1 VSARAFAPLDRLLAV
16 AGRETRF
23 RFSNWNWLFW
33 DLFYPTLYLLALGTG
48 LSDLL
53 TREIPGGSYAAF
65 LLPGILAMAGQTLA
79 VNSSYALFVD
89 RDNGIFFEHLTYP
102 VKRADFLGGRLLFN
116 LALEAL
122 QLLILLVSAKL
133 LLVVPLS
140 LPRAAALFAAA
151 LLAVPLWFF
160 ALFAAAIR
168 IRRVDAYA
176 TFLNVVYFGA
186 LFASPLFYP
195 LEQMPLWFQALSL
208 ANPLTWAVDLLR
220 ALAFGDPRTTR
231 LLLEGAA
238 YLLGTGMA
246 FAGALKSLR
255 TALR

>member
-1 VSARAFAPLDRLLAV
+1 MSARVFSAWDRLLAV

-23 RFSNWNWLFW
+23 RFSNANWLFW

-53 TREIPGGSYAAF
+53 THEIPGGSYAAF

-122 QLLILLVSAKL
+122 QLLILLVSAAL
-133 LLVVPLS
+133 FLGVPLS
-140 LPRAAALFAAA
+140 FARAALLFAAS
-151 LLAVPLWFF
+151 LLVVPLWFF
-160 ALFAAAIR
+160 ALFSAAIR
-168 IRRVDAYA
+168 IRRVDAYS

-186 LFASPLFYP
+186 LFASPIFYP
-195 LEQMPLWFQALSL
+195 LEEMPGWFQLLSL
-208 ANPLTWAVDLLR
+208 ANPLTWSVDLLR
-220 ALAFGDPRTTR
+220 ALAFGDPRGTR

-238 YLLGTGMA
+238 YVIGTGVA

>member
-1 VSARAFAPLDRLLAV
+1 MNARTFTPWNRLLAM

-53 TREIPGGSYAAF
+53 VREVAGGSYAAF

-116 LALEAL
+116 LGLGAL
-122 QLLILLVSAKL
+122 QLLILIVSASL
-133 LLVVPLS
+133 LLGIPLS
-140 LPRAAALFAAA
+140 LSRAVGLFAAA

-160 ALFAAAIR
+160 AMFAAAIR

-195 LEQMPLWFQALSL
+195 LEEMPGWFQALSA
-208 ANPLTWAVDLLR
+208 ANPLTWSVDLLR

-238 YLLGTGMA
+238 YLLGTGVA